1 MWMWTSVLRFIK
13 ELNVKSRVG
22 ARYYQLQVAEINP
35 LESGE
40 DSAFP
45 AAAAAAAPCF
55 PQQSAASI
63 LIKSQLFPGMSLTQY
78 LDQISPSSTS
88 NHHDTAAFNILCRGE
103 HFTKLLFE
111 FMRCLD
117 TAILTWTFSTE
128 YKKPCVWPSSKIKL
142 VEYSKENLTGL

>member
-13 ELNVKSRVG
+13 ELNVQSSVG

-45 AAAAAAAPCF
+45 AAAAAPRF

-88 NHHDTAAFNILCRGE
+88 TIAMIQPHSIFYAGVNISQSFCLSAQTLQFLHGRLARNTKSRVSGRAARSSLLNIQ
-103 HFTKLLFE
+103 
-111 FMRCLD
+111 
-117 TAILTWTFSTE
+117 
-128 YKKPCVWPSSKIKL
+128 KKI
-142 VEYSKENLTGL
+142 

>member
-13 ELNVKSRVG
+13 ELNVQSGVG

-35 LESGE
+35 LESDE

-45 AAAAAAAPCF
+45 AAAAAAPRF

-88 NHHDTAAFNILCRGE
+88 NHIMIQPHSIFYAGVNISQSFCLSAQTLQFLHGRLARNTKSRVSGRAARSSLLNIQ
-103 HFTKLLFE
+103 
-111 FMRCLD
+111 
-117 TAILTWTFSTE
+117 
-128 YKKPCVWPSSKIKL
+128 KKI
-142 VEYSKENLTGL
+142 

>member
-13 ELNVKSRVG
+13 ELNVKSSVG

-45 AAAAAAAPCF
+45 AAAARF

-88 NHHDTAAFNILCRGE
+88 NHIMIQPHSIYYAGVNISQSFCLSLYLD
-103 HFTKLLFE
+103 LLV
-111 FMRCLD
+111 
-117 TAILTWTFSTE
+117 S
-128 YKKPCVWPSSKIKL
+128 
-142 VEYSKENLTGL
+142 

>member
-13 ELNVKSRVG
+13 ELNVKSSVG

-40 DSAFP
+40 HSAFP
-45 AAAAAAAPCF
+45 AAAAAAPRF

-88 NHHDTAAFNILCRGE
+88 NHIMIQPHSIFYAGVNISQSFCLGLC
-103 HFTKLLFE
+103 LY
-111 FMRCLD
+111 
-117 TAILTWTFSTE
+117 TAILTCTFSRNTKSRVSGRAARSSLLNIQ
-128 YKKPCVWPSSKIKL
+128 KKI
-142 VEYSKENLTGL
+142 

>member
-13 ELNVKSRVG
+13 ELNVKSSVG

-35 LESGE
+35 LESDE

-45 AAAAAAAPCF
+45 AAAAAAPRF

-88 NHHDTAAFNILCRGE
+88 NHIMIQPHSIFYAGVNISQTFCLC
-103 HFTKLLFE
+103 L
-111 FMRCLD
+111 CLD

>member
-1 MWMWTSVLRFIK
+1 MNLLSEAQERQ
-13 ELNVKSRVG
+13 

-35 LESGE
+35 LESDE

-45 AAAAAAAPCF
+45 AAAAAARF

-88 NHHDTAAFNILCRGE
+88 NHIMIQPHSIFYAGVNISQSFCLSLCDAQTLQFIHGRLARNTKSRVSGRAARSSLLNIQ
-103 HFTKLLFE
+103 
-111 FMRCLD
+111 
-117 TAILTWTFSTE
+117 
-128 YKKPCVWPSSKIKL
+128 KKI
-142 VEYSKENLTGL
+142 

>member
-13 ELNVKSRVG
+13 ELNVKSSVG

-45 AAAAAAAPCF
+45 AAAAAAPRF
-55 PQQSAASI
+55 PQQSSASI

-78 LDQISPSSTS
+78 LDQISRSSTS
-88 NHHDTAAFNILCRGE
+88 NHIMIQPHSICYAGVNISQTFCLSAQTLQFLHGRLARNTKSRVSGRAARSSLLNIQ
-103 HFTKLLFE
+103 
-111 FMRCLD
+111 
-117 TAILTWTFSTE
+117 
-128 YKKPCVWPSSKIKL
+128 KKI
-142 VEYSKENLTGL
+142 